1 MRNAQSAGASAVV
14 VTDNNTENTSHKTMT
29 TMSGEP
35 EYTRDVNI
43 PSVLVTYTDGQRLWA
58 RRSRWSGGDRI
69 VASVNAKG
77 HLRPPTIGAL
87 ETLGVYILVSMI
99 LIGFSVICGVVVALA
114 VSW

>member
-1 MRNAQSAGASAVV
+1 MLNAQSAGASAVV
-14 VTDNNTENTSHKTMT
+14 VTDNNTENTSHKMMT

-58 RRSRWSGGDRI
+58 RRRWSGGDNI
-69 VASVNAKG
+69 VASVNVEG